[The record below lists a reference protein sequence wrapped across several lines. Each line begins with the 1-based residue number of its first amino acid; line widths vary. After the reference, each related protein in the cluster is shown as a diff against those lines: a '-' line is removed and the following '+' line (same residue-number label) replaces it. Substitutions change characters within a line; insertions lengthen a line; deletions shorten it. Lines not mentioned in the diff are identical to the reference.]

1 MFPETWRRRWGLQ
14 EAPFLHDDADRD
26 PLLERVDR
34 WAVHAAF
41 ERLHRGAGPGPSAL
55 VFGLRGSGKSALRR
69 RLGEAMRGPHGPL
82 VVELTELDP
91 WLEQLERTQR
101 PDSRGPGEVE
111 GLDLLLSA
119 TARVLTE
126 QLAAAPARL
135 RSLPRRTRVQLLGL
149 LALYT
154 PDLEGQRARQLER
167 LLHPRRE
174 RIARAGAASLAGIAA
189 LSPLAALQGLVPS
202 SALLPALSAMG
213 GCALTGLA
221 LLPPLLRR
229 ALRGRARRLAS
240 EVGVVS
246 ADVSR
251 LAVALAR
258 LLPSRRFDRA
268 ADPLERRLE
277 RVRLVIAALRGLGWS
292 GLQVLVDR
300 VDESRALDGDPLRM
314 RALLEPLVTGRLSEQ
329 EGISVQA
336 FLPLELRPM
345 ARPRAGRGLLHSS
358 FEKRGCVEE
367 LRWSGQQLLEL
378 ADRRLSAAARGPA
391 PKATDLLGPAIHP
404 AELRD
409 TLDVLGTPRL
419 AFGFL
424 GELFEVHLRELP
436 TELETSS
443 PRWGVPRSTFETC
456 RAAWSDRA
464 ASLRRG
470 RVLERT
476 PS

>member
-14 EAPFLHDDADRD
+14 EAPFLHDDADSD

-34 WAVHAAF
+34 WAVHGVF
-41 ERLHRGAGPGPSAL
+41 ERLHRGAAPGPSAL

-91 WLEQLERTQR
+91 WLERLERAQ
-101 PDSRGPGEVE
+101 SEGPGEAD

-119 TARVLTE
+119 TARTLTE

-135 RSLPRRTRVQLLGL
+135 RSLPRRARAQLLAL

-154 PDLEGQRARQLER
+154 PDFEGQRARQLDR
-167 LLHPRRE
+167 LLHPRR
-174 RIARAGAASLAGIAA
+174 ARLLRGAAATLAGGAA
-189 LSPLAALQGLVPS
+189 LNPLAALEGVLPP
-202 SALLPALSAMG
+202 SALLPALSAAG
-213 GCALTGLA
+213 AAALASLA

-240 EVGVVS
+240 EVGVVH
-246 ADVSR
+246 ADDRR
-251 LAVALAR
+251 LALALAR
-258 LLPSRRFDRA
+258 LLPGHLGRVS
-268 ADPLERRLE
+268 DPVERRLE
-277 RVRLVIAALRGLGWS
+277 RVRLLVGSLRGLGWS

-300 VDESRALDGDPLRM
+300 VDESRALDGDPHRM

-329 EGISVQA
+329 DGVGVQA

-404 AELRD
+404 TELRD

-424 GELFEVHLRELP
+424 GELFEVHLRGLP
-436 TELETSS
+436 TELEASS
-443 PRWGVPRSTFETC
+443 PRWAVPRSTFETC

>member
-1 MFPETWRRRWGLQ
+1 M
-14 EAPFLHDDADRD
+14 
-26 PLLERVDR
+26 
-34 WAVHAAF
+34 
-41 ERLHRGAGPGPSAL
+41 
-55 VFGLRGSGKSALRR
+55 
-69 RLGEAMRGPHGPL
+69 
-82 VVELTELDP
+82 
-91 WLEQLERTQR
+91 
-101 PDSRGPGEVE
+101 
-111 GLDLLLSA
+111 
-119 TARVLTE
+119 
-126 QLAAAPARL
+126 
-135 RSLPRRTRVQLLGL
+135 
-149 LALYT
+149 
-154 PDLEGQRARQLER
+154 
-167 LLHPRRE
+167 
-174 RIARAGAASLAGIAA
+174 
-189 LSPLAALQGLVPS
+189 
-202 SALLPALSAMG
+202 
-213 GCALTGLA
+213 GLA

-240 EVGVVS
+240 EVGVVT
-246 ADVSR
+246 ADSGR
-251 LAVALAR
+251 LALALTR
-258 LLPSRRFDRA
+258 LLPGRLDRT

-277 RVRLVIAALRGLGWS
+277 RVRLVVAALRGLGWS

-345 ARPRAGRGLLHSS
+345 ARPRAGRGLLHST

-436 TELETSS
+436 TELDASS
-443 PRWGVPRSTFETC
+443 PRWAVARSTFETC